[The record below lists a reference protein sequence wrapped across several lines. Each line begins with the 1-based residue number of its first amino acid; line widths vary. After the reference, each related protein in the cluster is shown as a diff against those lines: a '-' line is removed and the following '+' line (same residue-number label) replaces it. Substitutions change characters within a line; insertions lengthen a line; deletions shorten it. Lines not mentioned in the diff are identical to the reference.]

1 MPHQSVLVFRHS
13 TKRAVFCKLRA
24 MMGTTIITRDAVG
37 GGGTAPTKVA
47 TGAGAVIAGITTD
60 VAAGTTAAVTV
71 TVTGAITTDGFCV

>member
-1 MPHQSVLVFRHS
+1 
-13 TKRAVFCKLRA
+13 

-37 GGGTAPTKVA
+37 GGGTAPTKAA
-47 TGAGAVIAGITTD
+47 TGAGAVITGITTD